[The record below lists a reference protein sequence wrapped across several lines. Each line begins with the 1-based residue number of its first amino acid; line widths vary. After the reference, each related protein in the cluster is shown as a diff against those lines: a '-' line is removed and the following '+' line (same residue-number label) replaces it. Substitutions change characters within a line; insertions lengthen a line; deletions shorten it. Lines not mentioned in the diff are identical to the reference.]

1 MYIVAQK
8 IIHYLLAVT
17 FPEIQMPRLNIGELA
32 GLDGTS
38 KHSGFDEYFGSDS
51 ANKICTYLA
60 LNPND
65 TVTKMLLGTS
75 AGDLC
80 EVLV

>member
-1 MYIVAQK
+1 
-8 IIHYLLAVT
+8 
-17 FPEIQMPRLNIGELA
+17 MPRLNIGELA

-38 KHSGFDEYFGSDS
+38 KHSLFDEYFGSGS
-51 ANKICTYLA
+51 ASEIFTHLA

-65 TVTKMLLGTS
+65 TVIKMLLGVS

-80 EVLV
+80 EVLI